1 MNLTSISQRFPDQQA
16 CIKYLEGKRWGEHP
30 RCPHC
35 GSQRVGRK
43 QEGKR
48 IGRWN
53 CHGCKSSF
61 NVLSGT
67 VFERT
72 IVPLLKW
79 FLAIGLMVNAKK
91 SLSSC
96 QLARDVGLNTKTG
109 WLCSSASVLAWPPR
123 KDRC

>member
-1 MNLTSISQRFPDQQA
+1 MVFAES
-16 CIKYLEGKRWGEHP
+16 G
-30 RCPHC
+30 
-35 GSQRVGRK
+35 
-43 QEGKR
+43 
-48 IGRWN
+48 
-53 CHGCKSSF
+53 GCKSSF

-72 IVPLLKW
+72 MVPLPKW

-123 KDRC
+123 RDRC